1 LNAPLTAPPLV
12 VIKAL
17 PAVEPVSNTMV
28 APPAPLTLPP
38 SLIKVASPAVEVLRN
53 VNSPSLLKV
62 ALPALELPAKT
73 IAPVFV
79 NEVEL
84 PAVAL
89 FVKVI
94 CPGPGVKFCTIPE
107 LLVMPLP
114 LIVTVGAW
122 LMNVNGLAP
131 ALNTIPF
138 TSVSA
143 AKNTLLILENANVA
157 VSAAPLGTVAG
168 VQFAAVFH
176 VPEPGFAFQ
185 VALPAKAA
193 VAAKNMSTP
202 TPWSAL
208 PPDSLGTAGGGEARG
223 MVFITRVVR
232 HFRFMAGESNEISY
246 GRDLWQRL
254 RLAINK
260 IIHHHDIMVGCF

>member
-1 LNAPLTAPPLV
+1 MRVALPALARKRVSALNAPLTAPPLV

-38 SLIKVASPAVEVLRN
+38 SLRKVASPAVEVLRN

-89 FVKVI
+89 FVKMI
-94 CPGPGVKFCTIPE
+94 YPGPGVKFCTIPE

-122 LMNVNGLAP
+122 LM
-131 ALNTIPF
+131 
-138 TSVSA
+138 
-143 AKNTLLILENANVA
+143 
-157 VSAAPLGTVAG
+157 
-168 VQFAAVFH
+168 
-176 VPEPGFAFQ
+176 
-185 VALPAKAA
+185 
-193 VAAKNMSTP
+193 M
-202 TPWSAL
+202 
-208 PPDSLGTAGGGEARG
+208 
-223 MVFITRVVR
+223 
-232 HFRFMAGESNEISY
+232 
-246 GRDLWQRL
+246 
-254 RLAINK
+254 
-260 IIHHHDIMVGCF
+260 

>member
-1 LNAPLTAPPLV
+1 
-12 VIKAL
+12 
-17 PAVEPVSNTMV
+17 
-28 APPAPLTLPP
+28 
-38 SLIKVASPAVEVLRN
+38 
-53 VNSPSLLKV
+53 
-62 ALPALELPAKT
+62 
-73 IAPVFV
+73 
-79 NEVEL
+79 
-84 PAVAL
+84 
-89 FVKVI
+89 
-94 CPGPGVKFCTIPE
+94 
-107 LLVMPLP
+107 
-114 LIVTVGAW
+114 
-122 LMNVNGLAP
+122 
-131 ALNTIPF
+131 
-138 TSVSA
+138 
-143 AKNTLLILENANVA
+143 LENANVA

-254 RLAINK
+254 RLAN
-260 IIHHHDIMVGCF
+260 VFS